1 MFGPS
6 PGGVFA
12 GRHQGQSWV
21 GSVPRQTAAFTDVP
35 SHGRRGQRSTS
46 TTPAWGCHGECNSL
60 AHPASVQRTCGPP
73 CVCFG
78 RERAALQPFWKVK
91 HLPAFPFPCGRKEGA
106 AGGSAREWSI
116 SKGWGA
122 ESPFLLSFCN
132 RLRISAGFIP
142 AQESQIPEL

>member
-21 GSVPRQTAAFTDVP
+21 GSVPLTHVP
-35 SHGRRGQRSTS
+35 SHVSPCAGGGQRNTPS
-46 TTPAWGCHGECNSL
+46 TPAWGCHPECSSA
-60 AHPASVQRTCGPP
+60 AHPAAVQRVCGPP

-78 RERAALQPFWKVK
+78 VERAALQPLWKVK
-91 HLPAFPFPCGRKEGA
+91 HLPVFPFPCGRKEGA
-106 AGGSAREWSI
+106 VGGSAREWNI
-116 SKGWGA
+116 SQGWGA
-122 ESPFLLSFCN
+122 ESAFLLPFCN
-132 RLRISAGFIP
+132 HLRISAGFIP